1 MPNVTAQNA
10 GAAGRIVARN
20 GDSYQVLIGYKTHV
34 LSDREK
40 TRVFF
45 HDTPVVTF
53 DEKTIELN
61 SGGWWTRTT
70 KVRMNQ
76 ASQEF
81 RLGFCVFQKQNKWFV
96 EFQQETFPFKT
107 ENIVLDRGM
116 ISRKGGE

>member
-10 GAAGRIVARN
+10 GTAGRKVARN
-20 GDSYQVLIGYKTHV
+20 GDSYHLLNGYKTLV
-34 LSDREK
+34 LSDRK
-40 TRVFF
+40 RTRVLF

-53 DEKTIELN
+53 DERTIELD

-81 RLGFCVFQKQNKWFV
+81 GLGFRVFQKQNKWFV
-96 EFQQETFPFKT
+96 EFQQETLPFKT
-107 ENIVLDRGM
+107 ESILLDRDM
-116 ISRKGGE
+116 ISGKRGE